1 METEGLDWNVRLNN
15 WELQIDG
22 KILIKIT
29 NSALLYTVLTIAI
42 QFVNWFLA
50 RVLIESVS
58 TTQTHDHSVT
68 VQ

>member
-15 WELQIDG
+15 WELRING
-22 KILIKIT
+22 EILIKIT

-50 RVLIESVS
+50 RGLIESVS